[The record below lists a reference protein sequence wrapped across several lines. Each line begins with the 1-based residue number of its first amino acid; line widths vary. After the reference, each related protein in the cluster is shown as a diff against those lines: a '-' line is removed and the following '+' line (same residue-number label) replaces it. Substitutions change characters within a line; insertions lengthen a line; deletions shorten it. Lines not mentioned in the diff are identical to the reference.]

1 MRIGKSIFVL
11 FMGFSLASAAQEFKL
26 PPSLQEIS
34 GLESLDGERFVAIN
48 DGGNSA
54 ELYVLNH
61 HGELEK
67 TVKVLGATNQDWEAL
82 ASDGSYLYV
91 GDIGN
96 NLNKR
101 KDLCVYK
108 IALQDIRQATE
119 VKAEKITFNYS
130 EQVAFPPNGEQKRYD
145 AEGMA
150 YYQSFLWIFT
160 KINDVPWSGKTL
172 VYKLPIEPGNY
183 HLSMERSIFIGG
195 GGWWSDAVTSAD
207 QHGGFFFLT
216 TYNRILKYD
225 LGQQVAQCTSVYK
238 FPESTQKESILI
250 YDECAWVADEHQ
262 TFLGGGK
269 LYKIALSD
277 FKKWN
282 SKTK

>member
-1 MRIGKSIFVL
+1 MGKSGSVFVL
-11 FMGFSLASAAQEFKL
+11 LMGFSLVGAAQEFKL
-26 PPSLQEIS
+26 SPVLQEIS
-34 GLESLDGERFVAIN
+34 GLESLDGDHFVAIN
-48 DGGNSA
+48 DGGHAA
-54 ELYVLNH
+54 ELYVLNLR
-61 HGELEK
+61 GEIEK
-67 TVKVLGATNQDWEAL
+67 TVKVLGASNQDWEDL
-82 ASDGSYLYV
+82 TSDGTFLYV

-101 KDLCVYK
+101 RDLCVYK
-108 IALQDIRQATE
+108 IPLQDIRQGQE
-119 VKAEKITFNYS
+119 VTAEKIAFNYS
-130 EQVAFPPNGEQKRYD
+130 EQVAFPPDPDQKRYD
-145 AEGMA
+145 AEGLA
-150 YYQSFLWIFT
+150 YYQGSLWIFT
-160 KINDVPWSGKTL
+160 KVNDTPWSGKTL
-172 VYKLPIEPGNY
+172 IYKLGIQPGNY
-183 HLSMERSIFIGG
+183 TLSMNRSIFIGD

-225 LGQQVAQCTSVYK
+225 LGQQPALCTAVYN

-250 YDECAWVADEHQ
+250 YDECSWVADEYQ

-269 LYKIALSD
+269 LYKIPLSD

>member
-1 MRIGKSIFVL
+1 MRISSSIFVL
-11 FMGFSLASAAQEFKL
+11 FVGISLVSSAQEFKL
-26 PPSLQEIS
+26 APQLQEIS
-34 GLESLDGERFVAIN
+34 GLETIDGDHFVAIN
-48 DGGNSA
+48 DGGNAA
-54 ELYVLNH
+54 ELYVLNLR
-61 HGELEK
+61 GEIEK
-67 TVKVLGATNQDWEAL
+67 TVKVLGASNVDWEAL
-82 ASDGSYLYV
+82 ASDGTFLYV

-108 IALQDIRQATE
+108 IALQDIRQGSE
-119 VKAEKITFNYS
+119 VSTEKITFSYS
-130 EQVAFPPNGEQKRYD
+130 EQVAFPPSANQKRYD

-150 YYQSFLWIFT
+150 YYQGSLWIFT
-160 KINDVPWSGKTL
+160 KINDTPWSGKAL
-172 VYKLPIEPGNY
+172 VYKLPIQPGNY
-183 HLSMERSIFIGG
+183 SLSMDRSIFIGD
-195 GGWWSDAVTSAD
+195 GGWWSDAVTGVD

-225 LGQQVAQCTSVYK
+225 LGQQPAQCTSVYN
-238 FPESTQKESILI
+238 FSESTQKESILI
-250 YDECAWVADEHQ
+250 YNECAWVADEHQ

-269 LYKIALSD
+269 LYQIALSD